1 MYNEILKNKLNSTFY
16 ILFYIFTYYFIKCAK
31 RQLNN
36 NN

>member
-1 MYNEILKNKLNSTFY
+1 MYNEILKNKLNFY